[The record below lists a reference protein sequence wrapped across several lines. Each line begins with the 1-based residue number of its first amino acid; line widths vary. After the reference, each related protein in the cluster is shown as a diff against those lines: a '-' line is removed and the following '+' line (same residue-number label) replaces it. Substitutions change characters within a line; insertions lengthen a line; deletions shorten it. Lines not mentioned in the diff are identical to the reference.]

1 MLLLNDH
8 LCGKELFIRFK
19 FVSFV
24 NVVNLLVCFFPGLV
38 LRMGMW
44 E

>member
-8 LCGKELFIRFK
+8 LFGKELFIRFT

-24 NVVNLLVCFFPGLV
+24 KVVNMCVCFFPDLV
-38 LRMGMW
+38 LRVGMW
-44 E
+44 D